1 MSAGGE
7 LGPAQGTGGGGAA
20 VPPAHTER
28 HVASRCG
35 ARYAG
40 RRRGVSVQVC
50 PGRAPSGGGAPPH
63 PRFARARRG
72 KHRASSRG
80 ATRAPCASRAPGASH
95 APGTPRAP
103 GAPNAPSVPRAPG
116 APGPRARPPR
126 AASGGFGLRD
136 SGAAGACVPWAVRPR
151 ATPAPSAGRLALVSR
166 A

>member
-1 MSAGGE
+1 MAIGGE
-7 LGPAQGTGGGGAA
+7 LGPAQGMGGGGAA
-20 VPPAHTER
+20 VPPARAESD
-28 HVASRCG
+28 VASRCG

-95 APGTPRAP
+95 APG
-103 GAPNAPSVPRAPG
+103 

-126 AASGGFGLRD
+126 AASAGFGLRD

-151 ATPAPSAGRLALVSR
+151 ATPAPSAGRQPPCSR
-166 A
+166 PRN